1 MQHDVEIL
9 NLLLDRYERSGHCL
23 PGKQSN
29 KRIALTMRPKEYAV
43 YKDNDPK
50 AQEINSIVLA
60 MADEGL
66 VSFSWRKGYENWL
79 LDKVYLELDK
89 LSDVYARV
97 NRIPLA
103 VTAQTLRQLI
113 QFAQEQ
119 ITTPWKCQFLSDEYT
134 KLCEKLHPSQ
144 LLPHD
149 TTLTEA
155 ILKVLA
161 YTERGPE
168 LMRVISTNCFRDS
181 KYLEKNLVSKLVSIA
196 KAYEPELMKYRAM
209 EEDVLS
215 QNEVLKQIGIL
226 TYPEIYEMHGCTHL
240 VLADAVIDTGVF
252 SGGFC
257 LQSENVRFLS
267 KIWLGKIKTILFV
280 ENRTNY
286 RRLVMNGGIEDTL
299 IIFHGGFY
307 SQSKRKFFRV
317 IADNLPPTVET
328 KFWGDIDLGGFLMF
342 TRLKQDLFPSLVPYR
357 MNLCEYEN
365 YRTYG
370 IERNVT
376 YLDLLR
382 QRMEDKSFDA
392 FFTPVVEAILSYG
405 QTVEQEIML

>member
-1 MQHDVEIL
+1 MEHYEEIL

-50 AQEINSIVLA
+50 VQEINSIVLA
-60 MADEGL
+60 MANDGL

-79 LDKVYLELDK
+79 LDKVYLELGR
-89 LSDVYARV
+89 LSDAYARV
-97 NRIPLA
+97 NRIPLV

-113 QFAQEQ
+113 QIAQEQ

-134 KLCEKLHPSQ
+134 KLREKLRPSP
-144 LLPHD
+144 LLPQD
-149 TTLTEA
+149 SILAEA
-155 ILKVLA
+155 ILKVLT
-161 YTERGPE
+161 YTEQGPE
-168 LMRVISTNCFRDS
+168 LMRVISTNCFQNS

-226 TYPEIYEMHGCTHL
+226 TYPEIYEMHGCISL
-240 VLADAVIDTGVF
+240 VLAEAVVDTGAF
-252 SGGFC
+252 GGGFC
-257 LQSENVRFLS
+257 LQSENVDSLL
-267 KIWLGKIKTILFV
+267 KLQLGGTKTVLFV

-286 RRLVMNGGIEDTL
+286 RRLVLNGGMKDTL
-299 IIFHGGFY
+299 IVFHGGFY
-307 SQSKRKFFRV
+307 SQAKRNFFRM
-317 IADNLPPTVET
+317 IADNLSTSIEV

-342 TRLKQDLFPSLVPYR
+342 TRLKRDLFPELIPYR
-357 MNLCEYEN
+357 MDQSEYE
-365 YRTYG
+365 TYKAFG
-370 IERNVT
+370 IERSAT
-376 YLDLLR
+376 YLELLR
-382 QRMEDKSFDA
+382 QRMADGSFDLI
-392 FFTPVVEAILSYG
+392 FNPVAEAILAYG
-405 QTVEQEIML
+405 RTVEQEIML

>member
-1 MQHDVEIL
+1 MEHDEEIL

-50 AQEINSIVLA
+50 VQEINSIVLA
-60 MADEGL
+60 MANDGL

-79 LDKVYLELDK
+79 LDKVYLELGR
-89 LSDVYARV
+89 LSDAYARV
-97 NRIPLA
+97 NRIPLV

-113 QFAQEQ
+113 QIAQEQ

-134 KLCEKLHPSQ
+134 KLREKLRPSP
-144 LLPHD
+144 LLPQD
-149 TTLTEA
+149 SILAEA
-155 ILKVLA
+155 ILKVLT
-161 YTERGPE
+161 YTEQGPE
-168 LMRVISTNCFRDS
+168 LMRVISTNCFQNS

-226 TYPEIYEMHGCTHL
+226 TYPEIYEMHGCISL
-240 VLADAVIDTGVF
+240 VLAEAVVDTGAF
-252 SGGFC
+252 GGGFC
-257 LQSENVRFLS
+257 LQSENVDSLL
-267 KIWLGKIKTILFV
+267 KLQLGGTKTVLFV

-286 RRLVMNGGIEDTL
+286 RRLVLNGGMKDTL
-299 IIFHGGFY
+299 IVFHGGFY
-307 SQSKRKFFRV
+307 SQAKRNFFRM
-317 IADNLPPTVET
+317 IADNLSTSIEV

-342 TRLKQDLFPSLVPYR
+342 TRLKRDLFPELIPYR
-357 MNLCEYEN
+357 MDQSEYE
-365 YRTYG
+365 TYKAFG
-370 IERNVT
+370 IERSAT
-376 YLDLLR
+376 YLELLR
-382 QRMEDKSFDA
+382 QRMADGSFDLI
-392 FFTPVVEAILSYG
+392 FNPVAEAILAYG
-405 QTVEQEIML
+405 RTVEQEIML